1 MFRFLNIANNT
12 TPATTST
19 PKTAAMIMGKTL
31 SLLASVMS
39 LLTVFAVI
47 CVSELSFSPDKELSE
62 LLSLISA
69 VLSPS
74 GDRTG
79 SSLISL
85 YVFSE
90 AGRSEIVASDRV
102 VLYSLADALVV
113 SAVLLVAGASGITGV
128 SCSAGFC
135 VTVGV
140 SPTAVVVS
148 A

>member
-1 MFRFLNIANNT
+1 
-12 TPATTST
+12 
-19 PKTAAMIMGKTL
+19 MIMGKTL
-31 SLLASVMS
+31 FLLTSVMS
-39 LLTVFAVI
+39 LLSVFAVV
-47 CVSELSFSPDKELSE
+47 CVSELSFSPEKDISE

-85 YVFSE
+85 SVFSE

-113 SAVLLVAGASGITGV
+113 SAVLLVAGASGIIGV

-135 VTVGV
+135 VTAEV
-140 SPTAVVVS
+140 SLAAVVVS
-148 A
+148 ALDSSTGTIGRSISGKYTRS